1 MQCFSKA
8 HGSRLG
14 RPRKQKREL
23 NPTFFFVG
31 AGCRNLYEPK
41 EKEEADR
48 VASLTCFLTSSV
60 CAFESLGGIHFS

>member
-1 MQCFSKA
+1 MRCFSKA

-23 NPTFFFVG
+23 NPTLFFVG
-31 AGCRNLYEPK
+31 AGCRNLYEPV

-48 VASLTCFLTSSV
+48 VASSTCFSTSSV
-60 CAFESLGGIHFS
+60 CDFVSLGGIASS